1 MGIGVFILIA
11 CTYSTLHETNTQP
24 EPVPEPVKNLL
35 KVTPGPLLTISS
47 IAPDMKDPQIIS
59 LKDDINVVKEEKKVK
74 KDNTVSNDQKRL
86 EPPIPQEP
94 EVKKLEEQQ
103 KEQKIILEEQ
113 KEVLQELHKEIN
125 EEQRKLE
132 QNADL
137 DPQALQKEDKEIQKN
152 LNLPSSNVIDSAKKD
167 KDLDKQEKLLQKLEE
182 QHKEQKLIL
191 EEQKKVL
198 QELKLHKESHE
209 EQHRVDLADKP
220 DVRPESKVPFPSEK
234 PPDIPLKTTSN
245 SKVKQNIESKNIES
259 VPLELKKENILP
271 ERRKEKI
278 KLQLPAKNSSV
289 SVPKQQVIAENVIG
303 EVQEV
308 IEAKPLSQNAN
319 VPLPKEVK
327 KATPVKDVEK
337 VKQNLTVVSVQSR
350 LREIN
355 KNTSLL
361 LQPNVSNLPLSPD
374 TEAPKSVPDNL
385 KSQDSFIKKR
395 ETLQKKDDYSD
406 IPVAFSE
413 KTLDIQNNVNN
424 NRHISNVNIKT
435 SDR

>member
-94 EVKKLEEQQ
+94 EV
-103 KEQKIILEEQ
+103 
-113 KEVLQELHKEIN
+113 
-125 EEQRKLE
+125 KLE

>member
-1 MGIGVFILIA
+1 MLPNIEFVLGIIGSTIGTLICLIFPAIMFIHDTSKNTTEKRMAQILMGIGVFILIA

-47 IAPDMKDPQIIS
+47 IAPDMKEPQIIS
-59 LKDDINVVKEEKKVK
+59 LKDDINVVNEEKKVK
-74 KDNTVSNDQKRL
+74 KDNTLSNDQKRL

-113 KEVLQELHKEIN
+113 KKVLQELHKEIH
-125 EEQRKLE
+125 EEQQKLE

-152 LNLPSSNVIDSAKKD
+152 LNLPSSNIVDSVKKD

-220 DVRPESKVPFPSEK
+220 DVRPESKVPFPSGK
-234 PPDIPLKTTSN
+234 PPDIPLKITSDI
-245 SKVKQNIESKNIES
+245 KVDKQNIESKNIES

-289 SVPKQQVIAENVIG
+289 SVHKQQVIAEKVIG
-303 EVQEV
+303 EVQKVKET
-308 IEAKPLSQNAN
+308 KPLSQNVN

-327 KATPVKDVEK
+327 KVTPIKDVEK
-337 VKQNLTVVSVQSR
+337 VKQNLTVTSVQSR
-350 LREIN
+350 LHEIN

-374 TEAPKSVPDNL
+374 KEAPKSVPDNL
-385 KSQDSFIKKR
+385 KSQ
-395 ETLQKKDDYSD
+395 
-406 IPVAFSE
+406 
-413 KTLDIQNNVNN
+413 
-424 NRHISNVNIKT
+424 
-435 SDR
+435 